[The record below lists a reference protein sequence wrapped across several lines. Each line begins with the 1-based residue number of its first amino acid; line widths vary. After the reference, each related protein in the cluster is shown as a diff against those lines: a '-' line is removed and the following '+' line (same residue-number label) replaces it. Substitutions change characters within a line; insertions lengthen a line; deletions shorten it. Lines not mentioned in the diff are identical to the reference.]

1 MHLIFTKCQEI
12 YLFIALSSGIHC
24 TKYKFVIMRLFYL
37 ICFLTLSGVLQA
49 NTLVGQDLNKII
61 VSLELK
67 NTSLKAS
74 LKQIERNTRIRFT
87 YKSEDLTDFK
97 SISYRKS
104 NQKLADVL
112 HELFSNTGL
121 TYEQIATNVLIIR
134 KISARE
140 DAGARFAPPVV
151 LRGKITDEKGLPVPG
166 VNVVIKG
173 TSNGA
178 VTAQDGSY
186 TLNAQQNTGILVVSF
201 IGYIKKEIIFSG
213 AGTYN
218 VTLTTDDQ
226 GLNEVV
232 VIGYGTTTKKDLT
245 GSVGQVKMD
254 DLIKAP
260 VFTFTEALAGRVAGV
275 QVSTSDGQPGSAQD
289 IVIRGSGSLTQ
300 STAPLYVID
309 GFAMESFQSNTLN
322 PDDIESI
329 TVLKDASGTA
339 IYGARGAN
347 GVVVI
352 QTKKGKAGKPVITL
366 NSSLGVQE
374 LRKQMEMMSPYEFV
388 KMQSEMINQNLV
400 NEVYFPNGKTLES
413 YRDVPG
419 VNWQDLIFRRGTMQ
433 THNFAVRGGSEQSRY
448 SVSGVLNDQ
457 EGLMIN
463 SGYTRALA
471 RVSLDQD
478 VSEKLKVGFNANYSN
493 ATSFGLGA
501 SSNTGSAN
509 ISNYIFANVYGYRP
523 VSADEN
529 ANLEEELIDP
539 DVDVTTNNVRINPVI
554 TAENTHRKTIN
565 SEIIGNAYL
574 TYNFIKELTF
584 NSRIGYRKRMVRG
597 EAFYNSLTPQGSPLN
612 PVNTRG
618 INGNFSFAENNTWT
632 NENTLTYQKIF
643 KEDHK
648 LTALAGF
655 SLEGV
660 ATNTYGATSQHLP
673 NEQLGML
680 GLDQGSPL
688 AIAASGGDSKLMS
701 FFSRLDYNYKSKYML
716 SLVARADGSS
726 KFRPDKQWGYFPSA
740 AFAWNITGESFMKSV
755 PFISNSKLRLSH
767 GLSGN
772 NRIGNYDTY
781 NTISF
786 DNRVN
791 GVSFNNSIPQTS
803 AWLSELG
810 NADLEWEPSITTNI
824 GYDLGL
830 FKNRIEVTAEVYRKT
845 TDNLLLNAQIPYI
858 SGYSNT
864 TKNIGKLRNEG
875 LELSLNTVNI
885 STPSFRWESNFNIS
899 FNKSKI
905 LELTE
910 SSALFSDV
918 SGGFSPAPSLWVAKV
933 GQPISVFHGYVFDG
947 VYQFEDFNNP
957 LPGVYALKLNVPT
970 NGNSRTA
977 IQPGDI
983 KYKDLNGDGIVNGF
997 DQTVIGRAEPVHT
1010 GGFSNNFSYKG
1021 LSLNVFFQ
1029 WSAGNDIFNGNRLV
1043 FEGNSNYFY
1052 HMNQF
1057 ASWVD
1062 RWSPEN
1068 PSNKNFRV
1076 GGQGP
1081 SAFGSSRVI
1090 EDGSYLRLKTVS
1102 LAYQIPSKYISKLYL
1117 KNLSFQVSAQNL
1129 ATWTNYSGLDPEVSV
1144 KNSAL
1149 TRGFDYSAY
1158 PHAQTIVFGLN
1169 ATF

>member
-1 MHLIFTKCQEI
+1 MYKI
-12 YLFIALSSGIHC
+12 YTVFFCGLKSCSL
-24 TKYKFVIMRLFYL
+24 TKYALTMKL
-37 ICFLTLSGVLQA
+37 ICILLIATIMQVSASTFGQTVSLTKENIAMKEVLNSIQQQTGYSFIISSELLKEGGFIHVSLKNA
-49 NTLVGQDLNKII
+49 PLTEALDKCFEGKPFDYVINKKTII
-61 VSLELK
+61 VSRKRTTERKESIIQITGKVTDENKQPLPGVSVSVKNSGTTVISNNNGLYNISVPGQDAVLVFSYVGYTTQEVVVANKTIFNVVLK
-67 NTSLKAS
+67 
-74 LKQIERNTRIRFT
+74 E
-87 YKSEDLTDFK
+87 
-97 SISYRKS
+97 
-104 NQKLADVL
+104 KL
-112 HELFSNTGL
+112 TGL
-121 TYEQIATNVLIIR
+121 
-134 KISARE
+134 
-140 DAGARFAPPVV
+140 D
-151 LRGKITDEKGLPVPG
+151 D
-166 VNVVIKG
+166 VI
-173 TSNGA
+173 
-178 VTAQDGSY
+178 
-186 TLNAQQNTGILVVSF
+186 
-201 IGYIKKEIIFSG
+201 
-213 AGTYN
+213 
-218 VTLTTDDQ
+218 
-226 GLNEVV
+226 

-245 GSVGQVKMD
+245 GSVGQVKIA
-254 DLIKAP
+254 DLNKAP

-309 GFAMESFQSNTLN
+309 GFAMESFQSNSLN

-352 QTKKGKAGKPVITL
+352 QTKKGKAGKPIVTV
-366 NSSLGVQE
+366 NTSLGVQE

-388 KMQSEMINQNLV
+388 KMQSEMINTTLV
-400 NEVYFPNGKTLES
+400 NQVYFPNGKTLES
-413 YRDVPG
+413 YRDVAG
-419 VNWQDLIFRRGTMQ
+419 VNWQDLIFRRGKMQ
-433 THNFAVRGGSEQSRY
+433 TYNFAIRGGSERSRY
-448 SVSGVLNDQ
+448 SVSGVANDQ

-478 VSEKLKVGFNANYSN
+478 LSEKLKVGFNANYSN

-501 SSNTGSAN
+501 SSNTGTAS

-523 VSADEN
+523 VTANEN
-529 ANLEEELIDP
+529 VNLEEELFDP
-539 DVDVTTNNVRINPVI
+539 DVNVDPSNVRINPVI
-554 TAENTHRKTIN
+554 TAENTQRKTIN

-574 TYNFIKELTF
+574 TYNFLKELAF
-584 NSRIGYRKRMVRG
+584 NSRVGYRKRMVRG
-597 EAFYNSLTPQGSPLN
+597 EAFYNSLTPQGSPS

-618 INGNFSFAENNTWT
+618 VNGNFSFAENNTWT
-632 NENTLTYQKIF
+632 NENTLTYQKTF
-643 KEDHK
+643 HTDHK

-660 ATNTYGATSQHLP
+660 ATNTYGATSQFLP

-680 GLDQGSPL
+680 GLDEGTPL
-688 AIAASGGDSKLMS
+688 AIAASGGDNKLMS
-701 FFSRLDYNYKSKYML
+701 FFSRLDYNYKSKYL
-716 SLVARADGSS
+716 LTLVARADGSS
-726 KFRPDKQWGYFPSA
+726 KFAPGKQWGYFPSA
-740 AFAWNITGESFMKSV
+740 ALAWNMTDENFMKSV
-755 PFISNSKLRLSH
+755 PFISNSKLRLSY

-772 NRIGNYDTY
+772 NRIGNYDPY
-781 NTISF
+781 NRISF

-803 AWLSELG
+803 AWLSDLG
-810 NADLEWEPSITTNI
+810 NVDLEWETSITTNI

-830 FKNRIEVTAEVYRKT
+830 FKNRIELTAEVYRKT

-858 SGYSNT
+858 SGYSNS
-864 TKNIGKLRNEG
+864 TKNIGKIKNEG
-875 LELSLNTVNI
+875 LEFSLNTVNI
-885 STPSFRWESNFNIS
+885 STPSFKWESNFNIS
-899 FNKSKI
+899 FNSSKI

-910 SSALFSDV
+910 SSTLFSSV
-918 SGGFSPAPSLWVAKV
+918 SGGFSPAPDLWAAKV

-947 VYQFEDFNNP
+947 VYQFEDFNSP
-957 LPGVYALKLNVPT
+957 AAGIYSLKLNVPT
-970 NGNSRTA
+970 NGNARAA
-977 IQPGDI
+977 IRPGDI
-983 KYKDLNGDGIVNGF
+983 KYRDLNGDGMVNAF

-1043 FEGNSNYFY
+1043 FEGNSQYAY
-1052 HMNQF
+1052 HTNQF

-1068 PSNKNFRV
+1068 PTNKNFRV

-1081 SAFGSSRVI
+1081 VAYGSSRVI
-1090 EDGSYLRLKTVS
+1090 EDGSYLRLKTIS
-1102 LAYQIPSKYISKLYL
+1102 LSYRVPLKYISKLYL
-1117 KNLSFQVSAQNL
+1117 KNLSFQASAQNL

-1158 PHAQTIVFGLN
+1158 PQAQTIVFGLN

>member
-1 MHLIFTKCQEI
+1 MQLIFT
-12 YLFIALSSGIHC
+12 
-24 TKYKFVIMRLFYL
+24 YKFAIMKLFYL

-49 NTLVGQDLNKII
+49 NTLVGQDLNKIV

-67 NTSLKAS
+67 SASLKET
-74 LKQIERNTRIRFT
+74 LKQIEQRSKIRFT
-87 YKSEDLTDFK
+87 YKSEDLSGSDLVTYQK
-97 SISYRKS
+97 N
-104 NQKLADVL
+104 NQKLSDVL
-112 HELFSNTGL
+112 QELLANTGL
-121 TYEQIATNVLIIR
+121 TYEKIATNVLII
-134 KISARE
+134 KKESVSKDAETAQVSA
-140 DAGARFAPPVV
+140 VV
-151 LRGKITDEKGLPVPG
+151 IRGKVTDDKGMPIPG
-166 VNVVIKG
+166 VNVLIKG
-173 TSNGA
+173 TTNGT
-178 VTAQDGSY
+178 VTAQDGTY
-186 TLNAQQNTGILVVSF
+186 TLNAQQNTGTLVVSF
-201 IGYIKKEIIFSG
+201 IGYIKQEINFSG

-218 VTLTTDDQ
+218 VSLVNEDK

-254 DLIKAP
+254 DLVKAP

-309 GFAMESFQSNTLN
+309 GFAMESFQSNSLN

-388 KMQSEMINQNLV
+388 KTQSEMINTNLV
-400 NEVYFPNGKTLES
+400 NQVYFPNGKTLES
-413 YRDVPG
+413 YRDVAG

-433 THNFAVRGGSEQSRY
+433 THNFAVRGGGEQSRY

-463 SGYTRALA
+463 SGYTHALA

-478 VSEKLKVGFNANYSN
+478 VSNKLKVGFNANYSN
-493 ATSFGLGA
+493 ATSFGLA
-501 SSNTGSAN
+501 AASNTGSSN
-509 ISNYIFANVYGYRP
+509 LSNYIFANVYGYRP

-539 DVDVTTNNVRINPVI
+539 DVAVSSNNVRINPVI
-554 TAENTHRKTIN
+554 TAQNTHRKTIN
-565 SEIIGNAYL
+565 SEIVGNAYL
-574 TYNFIKELTF
+574 TYNFIKELAF
-584 NSRIGYRKRMVRG
+584 NSRIGYRKRVVRG

-632 NENTLTYQKIF
+632 AENTLTYQKTF

-648 LTALAGF
+648 LTALGGF

-660 ATNTYGATSQHLP
+660 GTNTYGATSQFVP

-680 GLDQGSPL
+680 GLDEGTPL
-688 AIAASGGDSKLMS
+688 AIAASGGDNKLMS
-701 FFSRLDYNYKSKYML
+701 FFSRVDYNYKSKYML
-716 SLVARADGSS
+716 SLVVRADGSS
-726 KFRPDKQWGYFPSA
+726 KFRPGKQWGYFPSA
-740 AFAWNITGESFMKSV
+740 AFAWNMTSESFMKSV
-755 PFISNSKLRLSH
+755 PLISNSKLRLSH

-772 NRIGNYDTY
+772 NRIGNYETY
-781 NTISF
+781 NRISF
-786 DNRVN
+786 DKIVN
-791 GVSFNNSIPQTS
+791 GVSFNDTPQQTS

-810 NADLEWEPSITTNI
+810 NTDLEWETSITTNI

-830 FKNRIEVTAEVYRKT
+830 FRNRIELTAEIYRKT
-845 TDNLLLNAQIPYI
+845 TDNLLLNAQIPFI

-864 TKNIGKLRNEG
+864 TKNIGKIKNEG

-899 FNKSKI
+899 FNRSKI

-910 SSALFSDV
+910 SSTLFSDV

-947 VYQFEDFNNP
+947 VYQYEDFNNP
-957 LPGVYALKLNVPT
+957 VPGLYSLKLNVPT
-970 NGNSRTA
+970 NGNARAS

-983 KYKDLNGDGIVNGF
+983 KYRDLNGDGIVNGF

-1021 LSLNVFFQ
+1021 LTLNVFFQ
-1029 WSAGNDIFNGNRLV
+1029 WSSGNDIFNGNRLV
-1043 FEGNSNYFY
+1043 FEGNSNYYY

-1057 ASWVD
+1057 ASWID
-1062 RWSPEN
+1062 RWSPTN
-1068 PSNKNFRV
+1068 PTNKNFRV

-1081 SAFGSSRVI
+1081 AAMGSSRVI

-1102 LAYQIPSKYISKLYL
+1102 LAYQIPSKFINKLYL
-1117 KNLSFQVSAQNL
+1117 KNLSVHASAQNL
-1129 ATWTNYSGLDPEVSV
+1129 LTWTSYSGLDPEVSV
-1144 KNSAL
+1144 KSSAL

-1158 PHAQTIVFGLN
+1158 PQAQTIVFGLN

>member
-1 MHLIFTKCQEI
+1 MK
-12 YLFIALSSGIHC
+12 
-24 TKYKFVIMRLFYL
+24 LFYL

-49 NTLVGQDLNKII
+49 NTLVGQDLNKVF

-67 NTSLKAS
+67 NTSLKET
-74 LKQIERNTRIRFT
+74 LKQIERNTKIRFT
-87 YKSEDLTDFK
+87 YKSEDIAGFK
-97 SISYRKS
+97 PISFHKS
-104 NQKLADVL
+104 NQKLVEVL
-112 HELFSNTGL
+112 DELFKDSNL
-121 TYEQIATNVLIIR
+121 TYEEISTNVLII
-134 KISARE
+134 KKAH
-140 DAGARFAPPVV
+140 GADLQQAAETLPPVV
-151 LRGKITDEKGLPVPG
+151 LKGKITDEKGLPVPG
-166 VNVVIKG
+166 VSILIKG
-173 TSNGA
+173 TSNGT
-178 VTAQDGSY
+178 VTAPDGSF
-186 TLNAQQNTGILVVSF
+186 TLNALQNTGILVVSF
-201 IGYIKKEIIFSG
+201 IGYIKQEISFSG
-213 AGTYN
+213 AGNYN
-218 VTLTTDDQ
+218 VRLVTDAK
-226 GLNEVV
+226 GLDEVV

-254 DLIKAP
+254 DLVKAP

-309 GFAMESFQSNTLN
+309 GFAMESFQSNSLN

-374 LRKQMEMMSPYEFV
+374 LRKQMEMMNPYEFV
-388 KMQSEMINQNLV
+388 KMQSEMINTNLV
-400 NEVYFPNGKTLES
+400 NQVYFPNGKTLES
-413 YRDVPG
+413 YRNVAG

-433 THNFAVRGGSEQSRY
+433 THNFAIRGGTENTRY
-448 SVSGVLNDQ
+448 SVSGVINDQ

-463 SGYTRALA
+463 SGYNRALA

-478 VSEKLKVGFNANYSN
+478 VSQKLKVGFNANYSS

-501 SSNTGSAN
+501 ASNTGTAS

-523 VSADEN
+523 VSANEN
-529 ANLEEELIDP
+529 VNLEEELFDP
-539 DVDVTTNNVRINPVI
+539 DVNVDASNVRINPVI

-565 SEIIGNAYL
+565 NELIGNAYL
-574 TYNFIKELTF
+574 TYNFIKELAF
-584 NSRIGYRKRMVRG
+584 NSRIGYRKRVIRG
-597 EAFYNSLTPQGSPLN
+597 EAFYNSLTPQGSPS

-618 INGNFSFAENNTWT
+618 VNGNFSFAENDTWT
-632 NENTLTYQKIF
+632 NENTLTYQKTF
-643 KEDHK
+643 NTDHK
-648 LTALAGF
+648 FTALAGF

-660 ATNTYGATSQHLP
+660 TTNTYGATSQFLP

-680 GLDQGSPL
+680 GLDEGTPL
-688 AIAASGGDSKLMS
+688 AITASGGNNKLMS
-701 FFSRLDYNYKSKYML
+701 FFSRIDYGYKSKYL
-716 SLVARADGSS
+716 LTLVARADGSS
-726 KFRPDKQWGYFPSA
+726 KFRPGNQWGYFPSA
-740 AFAWNITGESFMKSV
+740 AFAWNMTNEPFMKAMSFV
-755 PFISNSKLRLSH
+755 SNSKLRLSY
-767 GLSGN
+767 GRSGN

-781 NTISF
+781 NSISF

-791 GVSFNNSIPQTS
+791 GVSFNNGIPLTS
-803 AWLSELG
+803 AWLSDLG
-810 NADLEWEPSITTNI
+810 NAALKWETIATSNI

-830 FKNRIEVTAEVYRKT
+830 FGNRVELTAEVYRKT
-845 TDNLLLNAQIPYI
+845 TSNLLLNAQIPYI
-858 SGYSNT
+858 SGYST
-864 TKNIGKLRNEG
+864 STKNIGKIKNEG

-885 STPSFRWESNFNIS
+885 KTNSFKWESNFNIS
-899 FNKSKI
+899 FNRSKI
-905 LELTE
+905 LALTE
-910 SSALFSDV
+910 SSTLFSSV
-918 SGGFSPAPSLWVAKV
+918 SGGFSPAPNLWAAKV

-947 VYQFEDFNNP
+947 VYQFEDFDSP
-957 LPGVYALKLNVPT
+957 APGTYSLKLNVPT
-970 NGNSRTA
+970 NGNTRAA
-977 IQPGDI
+977 IRPGDI
-983 KYKDLNGDGIVNGF
+983 KYSDLNGDGVVNAF

-1043 FEGNSNYFY
+1043 FEGNSQYAY
-1052 HMNQF
+1052 HTNQF
-1057 ASWVD
+1057 ASWAD
-1062 RWSPEN
+1062 RWTPEN
-1068 PSNKNFRV
+1068 PSNKYFRV

-1081 SAFGSSRVI
+1081 TAYGSSRVI

-1102 LAYQIPSKYISKLYL
+1102 VAYQIPPRFVRKLYL
-1117 KNLSFQVSAQNL
+1117 KSLSVQASAQNL

-1144 KNSAL
+1144 KSSAL

>member
-1 MHLIFTKCQEI
+1 MK
-12 YLFIALSSGIHC
+12 
-24 TKYKFVIMRLFYL
+24 LFYL

-49 NTLVGQDLNKII
+49 NTLVGQDLNKVF

-67 NTSLKAS
+67 NTSLKET
-74 LKQIERNTRIRFT
+74 LKQIERNTKIRFT
-87 YKSEDLTDFK
+87 YKSEDIAGFK
-97 SISYRKS
+97 QINFHKS
-104 NQKLADVL
+104 NQKLVEVL
-112 HELFSNTGL
+112 DELFKGSNL
-121 TYEQIATNVLIIR
+121 TYEEISTNVLII
-134 KISARE
+134 KKTH
-140 DAGARFAPPVV
+140 DAELQQAAEPAPPVV
-151 LRGKITDEKGLPVPG
+151 LKGKVTDEKGLPVPG
-166 VNVVIKG
+166 VNVLIKG
-173 TSNGA
+173 TSNGT
-178 VTAQDGSY
+178 VTARDGSF
-186 TLNAQQNTGILVVSF
+186 TLTAQQNTGTLVISF
-201 IGYIKKEIIFSG
+201 IGYIKQEISFSG
-213 AGTYN
+213 AGNYN
-218 VTLTTDDQ
+218 VSLVTDAK

-245 GSVGQVKMD
+245 ASVGQVKMD
-254 DLIKAP
+254 DLVKAP

-309 GFAMESFQSNTLN
+309 GFAMESFQSNSLN

-339 IYGARGAN
+339 VYGARGAN

-366 NSSLGVQE
+366 NTSLGIQE

-388 KMQSEMINQNLV
+388 KMQSEMINTALV
-400 NEVYFPNGKTLES
+400 NQVYFPNGKTLES
-413 YRDVPG
+413 YRNVAG

-433 THNFAVRGGSEQSRY
+433 THNFAIRGGSEHTRY
-448 SVSGVLNDQ
+448 SVSGVVNDQ

-463 SGYTRALA
+463 SGYNRALA

-478 VSEKLKVGFNANYSN
+478 VSEKLKVGFNANYSS

-501 SSNTGSAN
+501 ASSTGTAS

-523 VSADEN
+523 VSANEN
-529 ANLEEELIDP
+529 VNLEEELFDP
-539 DVDVTTNNVRINPVI
+539 DVAVNSSNVRINPVI
-554 TAENTHRKTIN
+554 TAENTYRKTIN
-565 SEIIGNAYL
+565 NEIVGNAYL
-574 TYNFIKELTF
+574 TYNFIKELAF
-584 NSRIGYRKRMVRG
+584 NSRTGYRKRVVRG
-597 EAFYNSLTPQGSPLN
+597 EAFYNSLTPQGSAS

-618 INGNFSFAENNTWT
+618 VNGNFSFAENNTWT
-632 NENTLTYQKIF
+632 NENTLTYQKTF

-660 ATNTYGATSQHLP
+660 ATNTYGATSQFVP

-680 GLDQGSPL
+680 GLDEGTPL
-688 AIAASGGDSKLMS
+688 AITASGGDNKLMS
-701 FFSRLDYNYKSKYML
+701 FFSRVDYNYKSKYL
-716 SLVARADGSS
+716 LTLVARADGSS
-726 KFRPDKQWGYFPSA
+726 KFRPENQWGYFPSA
-740 AFAWNITGESFMKSV
+740 AFAWNMTAESFMKSV

-772 NRIGNYDTY
+772 NRIGNYETY
-781 NTISF
+781 NRISF
-786 DNRVN
+786 DKIVN
-791 GVSFNNSIPQTS
+791 GVSFNDSPQQSS

-810 NADLEWEPSITTNI
+810 NTDLKWETSITSNI

-830 FKNRIEVTAEVYRKT
+830 FKNRIELTAELYRKT
-845 TDNLLLNAQIPYI
+845 TDNLLLDAQIPYI

-864 TKNIGKLRNEG
+864 TKNIGKIKNEG
-875 LELSLNTVNI
+875 LEFALNTVNI
-885 STPSFRWESNFNIS
+885 NTDSFRWESNFNIS
-899 FNKSKI
+899 FNRSKI

-910 SSALFSDV
+910 SSTLFSDV
-918 SGGFSPAPSLWVAKV
+918 SGGFSPAPALWIAKV

-947 VYQFEDFNNP
+947 VYQYEDFNNP
-957 LPGVYALKLNVPT
+957 VPGLYSLKLDRPT
-970 NGNSRTA
+970 NGNSRAA

-997 DQTVIGRAEPVHT
+997 DQMVIGRAEPIHT

-1043 FEGNSNYFY
+1043 FEGNSQYAY
-1052 HMNQF
+1052 HLNQF
-1057 ASWVD
+1057 ASWAD

-1081 SAFGSSRVI
+1081 TAYGSSRVI

-1102 LAYQIPSKYISKLYL
+1102 LAYQIPSRFISKLYL
-1117 KNLSFQVSAQNL
+1117 KSLSVQASAQNL
-1129 ATWTNYSGLDPEVSV
+1129 VTWTNYSGLDPEVSV
-1144 KNSAL
+1144 KSSAL